1 MKKCYFFSESAVSFL
16 HHQKISALVKR
27 EQHGILDM
35 FMGFQLL
42 ARL

>member
-1 MKKCYFFSESAVSFL
+1 MKKCYFFYKSAAPFL

-27 EQHGILDM
+27 EQHGVLDM